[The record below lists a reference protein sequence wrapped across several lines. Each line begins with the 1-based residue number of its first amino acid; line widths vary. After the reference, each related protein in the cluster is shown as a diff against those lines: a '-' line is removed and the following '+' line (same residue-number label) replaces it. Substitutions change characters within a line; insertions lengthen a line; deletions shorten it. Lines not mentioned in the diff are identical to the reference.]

1 MILGVLVFGALL
13 FVGDFEEIAR
23 QSTNISPLT
32 LVTIIALTLL
42 NDFFRFAKW
51 EYLLRNLNIRLGL
64 KKSALIFLSGFS
76 MTITP
81 GKVGEAIKS
90 YLIKKSNG
98 IKIRNSIGAVF
109 FERLFDVSGV
119 LILTAFGVSSFFGHM
134 AAVIMILIAF
144 VSLVALLSNEK
155 LLMKILGI
163 MSKFEQT
170 KKISA
175 YAVDMYNSSKILLSP
190 KILITA
196 TLLSAFSWFF
206 ECLALWVLLN
216 SLGLK
221 ISIGVATFIFSFSSI
236 FGAVLVLPGGIG
248 AAEGSFLALLAVAGI
263 GIASASL
270 VTIVIRLGT
279 LWFNVALGLAALF
292 YIVKLKGVENL

>member
-23 QSTNISPLT
+23 QSKNISPLT

-51 EYLLRNLNIRLGL
+51 EYLLSNLNIRLGL

-109 FERLFDVSGV
+109 FERLFGLPIFLLEFFTDFNLIQMPIAV
-119 LILTAFGVSSFFGHM
+119 L
-134 AAVIMILIAF
+134 
-144 VSLVALLSNEK
+144 
-155 LLMKILGI
+155 
-163 MSKFEQT
+163 
-170 KKISA
+170 
-175 YAVDMYNSSKILLSP
+175 
-190 KILITA
+190 
-196 TLLSAFSWFF
+196 TLLEGS
-206 ECLALWVLLN
+206 
-216 SLGLK
+216 
-221 ISIGVATFIFSFSSI
+221 ISIAGDVLTIFAIIIIAVNVFSNY
-236 FGAVLVLPGGIG
+236 AQQ
-248 AAEGSFLALLAVAGI
+248 
-263 GIASASL
+263 
-270 VTIVIRLGT
+270 
-279 LWFNVALGLAALF
+279 N
-292 YIVKLKGVENL
+292 K